1 MKTIPLKL
9 YCRNLASQYT
19 SHLLK
24 EQQQVT
30 TTKAFSSWKR
40 YHRNSDNT
48 GIQNSEKESILLS
61 RMVSLSEVKLQ
72 PTQSW
77 ITGSKFLNIVAS
89 ILHHVGR
96 WHNCTKYCCS
106 NCSNHTKLF
115 SPLVQL
121 SLVGLTGHAISDSIW
136 ANLHPRLHALWSHG
150 CVSVREYIWEW
161 VYQQ

>member
-1 MKTIPLKL
+1 MQKSCFSKHISFPE
-9 YCRNLASQYT
+9 RA
-19 SHLLK
+19 
-24 EQQQVT
+24 
-30 TTKAFSSWKR
+30 TTKAICILKTR
-40 YHRNSDNT
+40 TTD
-48 GIQNSEKESILLS
+48 ILLLETVTTQAS
-61 RMVSLSEVKLQ
+61 RIQKRNPSFFHAWFLSEVKLQ

-77 ITGSKFLNIVAS
+77 ITGGKFLRY
-89 ILHHVGR
+89 VGR

-150 CVSVREYIWEW
+150 CERESTYENECTSNRCSNTSLLNITSSRN
-161 VYQQ
+161 